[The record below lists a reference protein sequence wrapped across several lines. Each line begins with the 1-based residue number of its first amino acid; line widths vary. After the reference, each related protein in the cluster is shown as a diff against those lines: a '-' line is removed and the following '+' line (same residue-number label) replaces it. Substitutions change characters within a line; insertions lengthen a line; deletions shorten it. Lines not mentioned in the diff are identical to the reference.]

1 MIEGEVRPRIGN
13 DAVVLEANGGGH
25 DSEFGRDVRDVPGHS
40 DDRRASSRPV
50 PERSCPPWC
59 MDAHIDENPDER
71 IHNAWVQAVDLHA
84 IPLAGLPQRLW
95 LDLVLGP
102 GDDEPRIHLQIDDRA
117 VIEMTITE
125 ARSAG
130 MHLIGLAALAVME
143 TPPA

>member
-1 MIEGEVRPRIGN
+1 MIRNEVRLRIDN
-13 DAVVLEANGGGH
+13 DEAVPHANGGGQ
-25 DSEFGRDVRDVPGHS
+25 DGEFVRDVRDMPGHTGDHLVS
-40 DDRRASSRPV
+40 GQPV

-59 MDAHIDENPDER
+59 MDAHIDEHPGER
-71 IHNAWVQAVDLHA
+71 IHTAWVQAVDLHA

-117 VIEMTITE
+117 VIEMTIAE

-130 MHLIGLAALAVME
+130 MHLIGLAALGVME
-143 TPPA
+143 IPPA